1 MNTQVL
7 APVYDSRNYC
17 DVSCLDSVCVWNEE
31 KDTLTIFAVNK
42 SLEEDLEVSCDL
54 RQFEGYQVKEHIVFT
69 NDDMK
74 AVNTETDPEKVVPV
88 KSAASRMKTA
98 QSAGFRWSR
107 SQKNRQSHG
116 LWSVCMASCV
126 RK

>member
-54 RQFEGYQVKEHIVFT
+54 RQFESCKYRNG
-69 NDDMK
+69 
-74 AVNTETDPEKVVPV
+74 
-88 KSAASRMKTA
+88 SRKGCA
-98 QSAGFRWSR
+98 CEIRC
-107 SQKNRQSHG
+107 KPD
-116 LWSVCMASCV
+116 
-126 RK
+126 